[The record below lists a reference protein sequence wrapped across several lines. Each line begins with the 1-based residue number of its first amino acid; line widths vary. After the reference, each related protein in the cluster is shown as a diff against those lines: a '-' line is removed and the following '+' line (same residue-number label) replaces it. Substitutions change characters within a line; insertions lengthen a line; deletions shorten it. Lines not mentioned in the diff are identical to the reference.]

1 MTCYS
6 YRQSK
11 HGLFAVGSYD
21 KWDEWNPESDHDSVE
36 SAMARTNFL
45 NARAIFVNEGGVV
58 APDPK
63 EPFAPT
69 RFDRLLEAAFS
80 GLMASLSSPG
90 CADLTQSEVAEWA
103 IGYTQALV
111 AQLDKQ
117 KL

>member
-1 MTCYS
+1 MTY
-6 YRQSK
+6 YTYQQLKR
-11 HGLFAVGSYD
+11 GLFTVGNYGGD
-21 KWDEWNPESDHDSVE
+21 DEWNSESDHDSVE
-36 SAMARTNFL
+36 SAMTRTNFL

-58 APDPK
+58 APGTK

-69 RFDRLLEAAFS
+69 RFDRLLEAAFQ
-80 GLMASLSSPG
+80 GLMASPG

>member
-1 MTCYS
+1 MVYYTYQ
-6 YRQSK
+6 QSK
-11 HGLFAVGSYD
+11 HGLFAVGSYNGGD
-21 KWDEWNPESDHDSVE
+21 DEWNPESKHDSVA

-80 GLMASLSSPG
+80 GLMASPGFAELS
-90 CADLTQSEVAEWA
+90 QSEVAEWA

>member
-1 MTCYS
+1 MTYYS

-11 HGLFAVGSYD
+11 RDLFAVGSYD
-21 KWDEWNPESDHDSVE
+21 DSDEWNSESNHS
-36 SAMARTNFL
+36 SAAAATARTSFL
-45 NARAIFVNEGGVV
+45 NARASFVNEGGVV
-58 APDPK
+58 VPAPK
-63 EPFAPT
+63 ETSVPT
-69 RFDRLLEAAFS
+69 RFDRLLEAAFT

-117 KL
+117 